1 MRFGYLFKE
10 FSIDGSRTLMGV
22 VFQSLKA
29 ESWILTEVLIV
40 QFRGKDVS
48 AIQKVGGG
56 APTSIVLPLNCF
68 PSSSSRFYLSPVFL
82 YF

>member
-1 MRFGYLFKE
+1 MRFDCLFKI

-29 ESWILTEVLIV
+29 ESWILTEVLIL
-40 QFRGKDVS
+40 QSRGKDVR
-48 AIQKVGGG
+48 AIQKVGG
-56 APTSIVLPLNCF
+56 APTSIVLPFNCF